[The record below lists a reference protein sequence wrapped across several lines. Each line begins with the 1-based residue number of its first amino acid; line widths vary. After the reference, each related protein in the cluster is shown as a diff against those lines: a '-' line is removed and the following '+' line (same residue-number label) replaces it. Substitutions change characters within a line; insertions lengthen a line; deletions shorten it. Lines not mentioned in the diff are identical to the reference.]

1 MAKDTASIEPGKG
14 RVDSAGT
21 PAYADP
27 LTTDVVMKPNV
38 APATETLEL
47 IRTLIAFPTVSR
59 DSNLQLIDYVRE
71 LLRPLDAEV
80 RLTFDRDRHKAN
92 LFATLGP
99 RGAPGVVLSGHT
111 DVVPV
116 DGQDWA
122 TDPFV
127 VTERDGKLYGRGTS
141 DMKSFI
147 GCALAVVPEFVRR
160 GLQTP
165 VHLAFSYDEEVGCL
179 GVRGLLADM
188 VQAGIRPRSCI
199 VGEPT
204 EMRPVI
210 AHKGKQSYRC
220 TVRGLASHSAYAP
233 YGVNAVEAAAEAVA
247 FLKQLARRHRDRG
260 PYDRGFDVAYTTVH
274 TGVIR
279 GGTALNI
286 VPHECVFDFEFRC
299 LPGDDPDALLREFE
313 AHIRAVIEPE
323 MHAVDPRSGLSI
335 VKLSEIPAL
344 DTGAEAEITALAQEL
359 SGNDDIAK
367 VSFGTEASQFQ
378 VAGVPTVV
386 CGPGS
391 IREAHKPDEFVTLA
405 QVARCETFLRG
416 LLGRLCRPAG

>member
-1 MAKDTASIEPGKG
+1 MNA
-14 RVDSAGT
+14 
-21 PAYADP
+21 
-27 LTTDVVMKPNV
+27 
-38 APATETLEL
+38 APAVPAAATLGL
-47 IRTLIAFPTVSR
+47 IRRLVSYPTVSR
-59 DSNLQLIDYVRE
+59 DSNLELIDFVRE
-71 LLRPLDAEV
+71 QLRPLDAGI
-80 RLTFDRDRHKAN
+80 RLTWDAARGKAN

-99 RGAPGVVLSGHT
+99 QGVPGIVLSGHT

-116 DGQDWA
+116 DGQDWSS
-122 TDPFV
+122 DPFAV
-127 VTERDGKLYGRGTS
+127 VERDGRLYGRGTS
-141 DMKSFI
+141 DMKGFLA
-147 GCALAVVPEFVRR
+147 CVLAVVPEYVRR
-160 GLQTP
+160 GLRTP
-165 VHLAFSYDEEVGCL
+165 LHLAFTYDEEVGCL

-188 VQAGIRPRSCI
+188 AAAGIRPKSCI

-210 AHKGKQSYRC
+210 AHKGKQSFRC

-247 FLKQLARRHRDRG
+247 FLKGLARRHRDRG

-286 VPHECVFDFEFRC
+286 VPHECVFDFEFRN
-299 LPGDDPDALLREFE
+299 LPGDNPDRLRAEFE
-313 AHIRAVIEPE
+313 THVREMLEPE
-323 MHAVDPRSGLSI
+323 MKAVDPRSGFTLE
-335 VKLSEIPAL
+335 KLSEIPAL
-344 DTGAEAEITALAQEL
+344 DTAAESEITALAQEL
-359 SGNDDIAK
+359 SGSGDIAK

-391 IREAHKPDEFVTLA
+391 IREAHKPDEFVSLA
-405 QVARCETFLRG
+405 QVAQCEDFLHR
-416 LLGRLCRPAG
+416 LLQRLVAG